1 MRSSSSL
8 LTFFVSGA
16 GETISTLGFGRDQE
30 GCFTTISSFLG
41 CSGYIVSTLTGAI
54 ILFFFISFL
63 MLSSTSIQIFC
74 FTNSA

>member
-41 CSGYIVSTLTGAI
+41 CSGSIVSTLTGAI
-54 ILFFFISFL
+54 TLFFFISFL
-63 MLSSTSIQIFC
+63 IY
-74 FTNSA
+74 